1 MDAEDSYHEYLR
13 LDELLSLQQ
22 PRAPKDGPD
31 HTVLSEHFFIVCH
44 QTCELWLKQM
54 LADLA
59 AVEETFLTMR
69 TADLERAADLLYRVG
84 DLLRLLHEQL
94 VAMER
99 LPLEDFAAFRRY
111 LGSASGAQSTQ
122 FHQLDRKLGN
132 ATRTGTL
139 YTAFAQG
146 VERTGGTVAAIVE
159 AGVAA
164 GTGHRIVEGLLHLG
178 NGYMRWKVGHVGL
191 TSRMLGENTGIGG
204 STGVGYLMDRATL
217 PFAELRSL
225 RGRVH
230 QRESG
235 VAGTTAAGRGASAS
249 D

>member
-1 MDAEDSYHEYLR
+1 MDAEDSYHDYLR

-22 PRAPKDGPD
+22 PRAPKDASE
-31 HTVLSEHFFIVCH
+31 HTVLSEQFFIVCH

-59 AVEETFLTMR
+59 AVEEAFLTMR
-69 TADLERAADLLYRVG
+69 TADLERAADLLYRVA

-99 LPLEDFAAFRRY
+99 LPLEDFAAFRRH

-122 FHQLDRKLGN
+122 FHQLDRLIGN

-139 YTAFAQG
+139 YTAFAKG
-146 VERTGGTVAAIVE
+146 VERTGVTMAALVE

-164 GTGHRIVEGLLHLG
+164 GTEHRIVEGLLHLG
-178 NGYMRWKVGHVGL
+178 NGYTRWKIGHVAL
-191 TSRMLGENTGIGG
+191 TSRMLGENTGTAG

-217 PFAELRSL
+217 PFAELRLL
-225 RGRVH
+225 RGRMH

-235 VAGTTAAGRGASAS
+235 TAGSRTAGRGSSAS
-249 D
+249 G